1 MLLLLFIGDATGTT
15 TSLDVTSPETLGSS
29 TGTTS
34 SLAAASLVTSFVLL
48 VLVRVLGSPQN
59 WVQHRQESHCY
70 SDCHCDIASICA
82 QAYVTRTI
90 CSSFKFTR
98 CWLAFIHKLY
108 QEGNSVETVPVYQ
121 KKFHYPWPRRSPH
134 MSNASVVNIGIIKYS
149 Q

>member
-59 WVQHRQESHCY
+59 
-70 SDCHCDIASICA
+70 
-82 QAYVTRTI
+82 
-90 CSSFKFTR
+90 
-98 CWLAFIHKLY
+98 
-108 QEGNSVETVPVYQ
+108 
-121 KKFHYPWPRRSPH
+121 
-134 MSNASVVNIGIIKYS
+134 
-149 Q
+149 